1 MLVLLQNLSVF
12 YIHSSIHRYIYSINP
27 FVQFSIFSDT
37 NGVFTKPSVSRLEG
51 RWCIVPCCWGLSLE
65 IRVRRCPKAFWEEI
79 TLFCLTR
86 LVIKGKEKRKRLY
99 VSYSGDVPECSV
111 RWCLKHFGRNL
122 VVAVQDKQEKKE
134 NIVCFSQL
142 FFQIEIRVKG
152 FQCVYL
158 FELLPLDILCS
169 LVRNNAILTLWK
181 KKNTRFISFI
191 VCIRKSLP
199 L

>member
-1 MLVLLQNLSVF
+1 MYRALLLRLIAWNSCSPMPQ
-12 YIHSSIHRYIYSINP
+12 SI
-27 FVQFSIFSDT
+27 
-37 NGVFTKPSVSRLEG
+37 LG
-51 RWCIVPCCWGLSLE
+51 RNNAFLPDKVGNKRKRKKEEIVCKLFRRRARMFCSLM
-65 IRVRRCPKAFWEEI
+65 PKAFWEES
-79 TLFCLTR
+79 CCSGPRQTR
-86 LVIKGKEKRKRLY
+86 KKGKYRL
-99 VSYSGDVPECSV
+99 
-111 RWCLKHFGRNL
+111 
-122 VVAVQDKQEKKE
+122 
-134 NIVCFSQL
+134 SQL

-191 VCIRKSLP
+191 VCIRKSFP